1 VIGLTLIA
9 IELEPEY
16 RSVTRSLSGW
26 SSKGDPNASI
36 TAESEV
42 TNFFRLLKLIRRS
55 DSPMIAIRVEL
66 KYRAI
71 VIFLSKWG
79 PNGEHNDPII
89 AESEVIDSLKLLK
102 LI

>member
-9 IELEPEY
+9 IGLEPEY
-16 RSVTRSLSGW
+16 RFVTRSLSGW
-26 SSKGDPNASI
+26 SPKGDPNASI

-55 DSPMIAIRVEL
+55 DSPMIAIGVEL
-66 KYRAI
+66 EYRSI
-71 VIFLSKWG
+71 VISLSKWG
-79 PNGEHNDPII
+79 PNGEHNDPIA
-89 AESEVIDSLKLLK
+89 AESEVTDSLKLLK